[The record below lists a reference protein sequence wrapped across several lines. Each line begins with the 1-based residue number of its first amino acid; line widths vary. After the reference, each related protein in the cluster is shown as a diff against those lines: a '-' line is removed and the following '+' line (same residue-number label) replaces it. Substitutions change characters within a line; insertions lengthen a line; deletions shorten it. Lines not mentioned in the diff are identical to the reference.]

1 MYACLSWKVWNIA
14 EMVEYLV
21 WSDKWV
27 NYKNHQYVTG
37 GNTIA
42 SLSLES
48 YIRSYIGLWVYFIYF
63 VLVQRSTLV
72 NYKIVI
78 LTTSILLAGIQNQS
92 NTYWTHC
99 IHCVH
104 NFLVTTCV
112 YKSPW
117 ITSQMTV
124 FQQMNKPAE
133 QLLDYLPEEF
143 VSELRKDS
151 SRNVVWFS
159 FGLW

>member
-1 MYACLSWKVWNIA
+1 MYAYLSWKVWNIA

-27 NYKNHQYVTG
+27 NKKNHQYITG

-78 LTTSILLAGIQNQS
+78 LTTSIMLAGIQNQS

-99 IHCVH
+99 IHCIH

-112 YKSPW
+112 HELLARWRY
-117 ITSQMTV
+117 
-124 FQQMNKPAE
+124 FNKPAE
-133 QLLDYLPEEF
+133 QQLDYLPEEF